1 MRGAA
6 RLAALSIDID
16 SVSVHLRGYGV
27 EDAPEEGA
35 HYRVAVPRMLE
46 LLGAA
51 GARAT
56 FFLIA
61 EEAERHP
68 DTVRAIVAAG
78 HEVGCHSWTHRLPFD
93 VSDPQR
99 ARREVHDARA
109 RLQEL
114 AGAPVVGFR
123 APSWG
128 KNATLVAALRAAGFR
143 YDASSF
149 PSWMLFL
156 LRWSVS
162 RRSAGPRERLGSSL
176 REALLDPA
184 APHLLAGTPPLAELP
199 LCTTPLARLPY
210 YHTLRYLL
218 PAPFFGLLGAAARL
232 RRTPTYAFHAVD
244 FLAVEA
250 DGLDARIARHPGMD
264 RPLAAKLELARRS
277 VDELGRG
284 RAVVPLRQLAE
295 SLLGA

>member
-1 MRGAA
+1 MSSAA
-6 RLAALSIDID
+6 RLAGLSADID

-61 EEAERHP
+61 DEAERHP
-68 DTVRAIVAAG
+68 DLVRAIVAGG
-78 HEVGCHSWTHRLPFD
+78 HEVGCHSATHRLPFD
-93 VSDPQR
+93 VAEPERAQR
-99 ARREVHDARA
+99 EVVEARR
-109 RLQEL
+109 RLEQL

-128 KNATLVAALRAAGFR
+128 ATGTLHARLREAGFR

-156 LRWSVS
+156 LRWSVA
-162 RRSAGPRERLGSSL
+162 RRSAGPKEPLGASL
-176 REALLDPA
+176 REALLDRA
-184 APHLLAGTPPLAELP
+184 VPHRLDGEPPLAELP
-199 LCTTPLARLPY
+199 LCTAPLLRLPY

-218 PAPFFGLLGAAARL
+218 PAPAFGLLGAAARL
-232 RRTPTYAFHAVD
+232 RRTPCYIFHAVD

-250 DGLDARIARHPGMD
+250 DRLDPRIARHPGMD
-264 RPLAAKLELARRS
+264 RPLETKLELARRS
-277 VDELGRG
+277 VAELGRG
-284 RAVVPLRQLAE
+284 HRVVPLRELADA
-295 SLLGA
+295 LLA